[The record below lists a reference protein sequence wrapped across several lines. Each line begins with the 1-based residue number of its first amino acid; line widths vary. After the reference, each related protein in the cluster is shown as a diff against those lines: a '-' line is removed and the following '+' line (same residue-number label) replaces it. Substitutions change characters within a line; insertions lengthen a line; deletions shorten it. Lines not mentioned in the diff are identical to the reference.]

1 MSVKPSMAAVVLNI
15 ASNAAKLAPVGTAL
29 RAAIALDSCIA
40 SFACSP

>member
-29 RAAIALDSCIA
+29 RAAIALDSCTA